1 VGDLEDRGAS
11 LSAPKREHNRP
22 SVTVSGPER
31 DTARAMSQENVEIV
45 REAFEAFLA
54 GDQEKSAQ
62 LVDPEVEFLGTV
74 GGLQEGQIAHGQS
87 EIDQKFEAE
96 DLEAW
101 EERRLEPEEFIDA
114 GDNVVVL
121 LHEYRRGRG
130 SGVELETETAVVVGV
145 SGGRVVRI
153 QGYMDRG
160 AALEAAGLRE

>member
-1 VGDLEDRGAS
+1 
-11 LSAPKREHNRP
+11 
-22 SVTVSGPER
+22 
-31 DTARAMSQENVEIV
+31 MSQENVEIV
-45 REAFEAFLA
+45 RQAHEAFLA

-101 EERRLEPEEFIDA
+101 EERRLEAEEFIDA

-130 SGVELETETAVVVGV
+130 SGVELESKTAVVVAV
-145 SGGRVVRI
+145 RGGRVVRI

-160 AALEAAGLRE
+160 AALEAAGLSEPCL